1 MNKYSHRPNGA
12 IMTVLGMSSVLQELV
27 IAFDQIN
34 FKKFLQLYK
43 QFERSCMFGKGYL
56 SGVLLRW
63 QLSPHG
69 CQDLSFFGTM
79 CKGEA
84 QGERKKLFS
93 RFK

>member
-1 MNKYSHRPNGA
+1 MNKCSHRSNGA

-34 FKKFLQLYK
+34 FKKCLQLCK

-56 SGVLLRW
+56 SGVLLRR

-69 CQDLSFFGTM
+69 CLFWYYV
-79 CKGEA
+79 
-84 QGERKKLFS
+84 QGGGPRGKK
-93 RFK
+93 KIV